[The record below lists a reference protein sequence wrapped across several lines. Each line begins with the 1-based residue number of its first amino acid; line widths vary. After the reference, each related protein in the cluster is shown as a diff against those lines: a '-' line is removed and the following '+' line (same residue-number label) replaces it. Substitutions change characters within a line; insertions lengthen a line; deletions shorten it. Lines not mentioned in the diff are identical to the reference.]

1 MRSNG
6 PWVLK
11 RLSLC
16 LEADA
21 YIGPSYVPSFDV
33 WGGLHSL
40 SAAIGHEGAL
50 RMWHAFL
57 GTARRL
63 QELSASFVGA
73 DGPQWQTFSIP
84 FVGVG
89 VLRRSTADTSV

>member
-50 RMWHAFL
+50 RMWHAFFGYSPPLAGAL
-57 GTARRL
+57 GFL
-63 QELSASFVGA
+63 C
-73 DGPQWQTFSIP
+73 
-84 FVGVG
+84 
-89 VLRRSTADTSV
+89 RS